1 MDQGT
6 ASVDQPE
13 SGNGFTMVDHYWIDY
28 FLPRASGMQVKTV
41 LVALRHTV
49 GYVDLS
55 GPPGAR
61 RKEVSFDYDDW
72 KRLTGA
78 QTQAISKALKE
89 NRRYGVLQLRKRQD
103 SRQRKFCWRA
113 VPGANLKVVKRP
125 KEQPQEPLPFESD
138 FENQNLNEPCDFE
151 NQNLN
156 EPVLRSIK
164 KRNTHKESG
173 RVCGSKFSR
182 AFREQYAT
190 KHDLGIGWL
199 NISDGGQR
207 DEDIE
212 AQLRREEAQSERA
225 PGMLERLRREG
236 FS

>member
-1 MDQGT
+1 M
-6 ASVDQPE
+6 DQPE

-28 FLPRASGMQVKTV
+28 FLPRASGTQVKTI

-49 GYVDLS
+49 GYVDPS

-89 NRRYGVLQLRKRQD
+89 NRRDGVLQLRKRQD
-103 SRQRKFCWRA
+103 GRQRKFCWRA

-138 FENQNLNEPCDFE
+138 FENQNVNEPCDFE
-151 NQNLN
+151 NQNVN
-156 EPVLRSIK
+156 APVLRSIK
-164 KRNTHKESG
+164 ERNTHIEKC
-173 RVCGSKFSR
+173 VSKFSR
-182 AFREQYAT
+182 EDRI
-190 KHDLGIGWL
+190 KHQKAHGFTDGWL
-199 NISDGGQR
+199 YSSEDGR
-207 DEDIE
+207 YDWLIE
-212 AQLRREEAQSERA
+212 KERNEASQAKEEHITIH
-225 PGMLERLRREG
+225 ERLRRAGEI
-236 FS
+236 